1 MVDILVER
9 SSAEERIENI
19 DEAKIAEVALF
30 ESGKE
35 WVCSYTI
42 SVVLVVMALAI
53 SIGIAYFVCSRCYLQ

>member
-19 DEAKIAEVALF
+19 DEAKIAEMALF

-35 WVCSYTI
+35 
-42 SVVLVVMALAI
+42 
-53 SIGIAYFVCSRCYLQ
+53 

>member
-19 DEAKIAEVALF
+19 DEAKIVEIVLF

-35 WVCSYTI
+35 CVCSYTI